1 VTRVSVE
8 AAVTLRP
15 MRWWDIEAVSALE
28 REVFDATAWSA
39 ELFWSELVG
48 VPETHWYLVAEVLG
62 VPDEPAI
69 VGYAGLSCSGTD
81 ADVQTLAVAQAHR
94 GHGVGAALLD
104 GLLDRATDR
113 GCRRVFLEVAADAEA
128 ARALYASRSFSVIDI
143 RRDYY
148 GPGADALVMRASL
161 PRPPE
166 QR

>member
-1 VTRVSVE
+1 MTRVSVE
-8 AAVTLRP
+8 GAVTLRP

-28 REVFDATAWSA
+28 REVFGATAWSA

-48 VPETHWYLVAEVLG
+48 VPGTHCYLVADVLG
-62 VPDEPAI
+62 SGDGSTI
-69 VGYAGLSCSGTD
+69 VGYAGLSRTGTD

-104 GLLDRATDR
+104 GLLDHATGR
-113 GCRRVFLEVAADAEA
+113 GCRRVFLEVAADAAA
-128 ARALYASRSFSVIDI
+128 ARALYASRSFSVIDT

-161 PRPPE
+161 PLASE
-166 QR
+166 QP